1 MAGTDEL
8 TELAN
13 RRSFDRELKRRIA
26 EFNRFGTQFSLIM
39 LDIDNFKSVNDQYG
53 HLVGDEFLKEFAKRL
68 RGQIRESDL
77 LARYGGDEFVAI
89 LAGTDLQQAKYAA
102 KRLIDN
108 AILKT
113 VSESNAL
120 RLSISIGIAQ
130 VQAGLSPDQLIE
142 LVDRAMYEAKNK
154 GGDQFAVSDVS

>member
-1 MAGTDEL
+1 MDKKTISRKTKQPQDKSRGESEVQALRAQINDCHEEIERLRHLAGTDEL

-77 LARYGGDEFVAI
+77 LARYGGDPP
-89 LAGTDLQQAKYAA
+89 K
-102 KRLIDN
+102 
-108 AILKT
+108 
-113 VSESNAL
+113 
-120 RLSISIGIAQ
+120 
-130 VQAGLSPDQLIE
+130 
-142 LVDRAMYEAKNK
+142 
-154 GGDQFAVSDVS
+154 GDQCPST